1 MGRGKDV
8 IIIALVLLL
17 LASIGGGFYFARRGP
32 ILVGSE
38 PSKEI
43 CDILPLYTG
52 PSESSGGF
60 GAYPYI
66 AQDICRVVFASEKS
80 DPAICDKVKIA
91 DVKGGCYGMLAV
103 KLGESGLCA
112 KAPADARDKCYSEAA
127 TKLGAE
133 ACEKIQAVDPRDNCF
148 ANAASR
154 LGDSSLC
161 TKISGVNQRDS
172 CYFNTAHRNPALCS
186 QISNP
191 QVRQDCQR
199 NYGR

>member
-1 MGRGKDV
+1 MNKDIV
-8 IIIALVLLL
+8 IVILVIMF

-52 PSESSGGF
+52 ASESSGGF
-60 GAYPYI
+60 GPSPYI

-103 KLGESGLCA
+103 KLGESDLCA
-112 KAPADARDKCYSEAA
+112 KAPADARDRCYSEAA
-127 TKLGAE
+127 NKLGAE
-133 ACEKIQAVDPRDNCF
+133 ACENIRSADQRDNCL
-148 ANAASR
+148 ANAAGR

-161 TKISGVNQRDS
+161 TKITGVNQRDS
-172 CYFNTAHRNPALCS
+172 CYFNTASRNPAFCNE
-186 QISNP
+186 ITNP
-191 QVRQDCQR
+191 QMRQDCQR

>member
-1 MGRGKDV
+1 MNRGKD
-8 IIIALVLLL
+8 IAIIALALLF

-103 KLGESGLCA
+103 KTGDSGLCA
-112 KAPADARDKCYSEAA
+112 KAPADARDRCYSEAA
-127 TKLGAE
+127 SKLGAA
-133 ACEKIQAVDPRDNCF
+133 ACEAIQAVDARDNCL
-148 ANAASR
+148 ANAANR
-154 LGDSSLC
+154 LGDPSLC
-161 TKISGVNQRDS
+161 RKITSVNQRDS
-172 CYFNTAHRNPALCS
+172 CYMNMANRDPAFCGE
-186 QISNP
+186 IANP
-191 QVRQDCQR
+191 QMRQDCQR
-199 NYGR
+199 NIGR